1 VLDQKLQKWLIPVIL
16 SLLFSNLFSQ
26 TKEEKTLVLERIE
39 VIFAQKENPR
49 LKIPQ
54 QKYRNK
60 RLDDINIRAIT
71 EEILGQLKSHSY
83 FLATTDSTK
92 ITEGEQEEFGIL
104 QLFITAGPQFR
115 LLGVHWEL
123 SDSLK
128 EHYQTLIEENV
139 RNYTDRPYTD
149 ELQQA
154 LFRSVIQLFENSG
167 YPLCRIKTE
176 GFQLDSLE
184 ANRLGIWLN
193 LQVEEGPTV
202 KLMGL
207 RVPPES
213 DISTRYLERVFRFKK
228 NEVYDEN
235 RIERYTRLLRKQDFI
250 KSVESIDL
258 VYGLDSLYYLQ
269 LRFEKSPSTT
279 LDGVVGY
286 IPPPVND
293 PTQNGYFTGLF
304 NIGLKN
310 LFGTGRRLD
319 VYWQKPD
326 RYSEDFRVRYREP
339 FLLGLPFH
347 LGGTLHRLVRDT
359 TYIEWEY
366 SLNAEVPISE
376 NLSGFARFYN
386 REVFPDSLASLQLRL
401 PQTRAYHSELGL
413 RWDTRD
419 EPFNP
424 KQGQVFSLFFDYGT
438 QKNVGPEY
446 LIQQDTL
453 VSESNVTKV
462 TGEVATFLQFFRNQ
476 VLALHFHGILIGYEG
491 TAVRPP
497 DMFWFGGATTVR
509 GYRENQ
515 FFGAKVGWVNTEYRF
530 LVGPRSRLFIFGD
543 FAYYSRQEP
552 EFKEEF
558 LVGYGAG
565 ISFPGPLGILQVDYG
580 LARGLSFS
588 EGKIHF
594 RIINEF

>member
-1 VLDQKLQKWLIPVIL
+1 MQKLRIWQVLVII
-16 SLLFSNLFSQ
+16 
-26 TKEEKTLVLERIE
+26 LVLLPDVFSEQSGRDVLALEKIE
-39 VIFAQKENPR
+39 VIFTGKEKPKI
-49 LKIPQ
+49 KIPQ
-54 QKYRNK
+54 QKFRNK
-60 RLDDINIRAIT
+60 KIDALNTEAINQ
-71 EEILGQLKSHSY
+71 EILQQLKIQAY
-83 FLATTDSTK
+83 FLATLDSSAMK
-92 ITEGEQEEFGIL
+92 DGKQKGFGIY
-104 QLFITAGPQFR
+104 QLFITIGPQFK
-115 LLGVHWEL
+115 LLGVDWLL
-123 SDSLK
+123 SDSLQEDYYPAIDEK
-128 EHYQTLIEENV
+128 V
-139 RNYTDRPYTD
+139 RTFYNRPYTD
-149 ELQQA
+149 ELQRV
-154 LFRSVIQLFENSG
+154 LLRSVIEIFENSG
-167 YPLCRIKTE
+167 YPLCKIKTE
-176 GFQLDSLE
+176 GFMLDSLE
-184 ANRLGIWLN
+184 TDQMGIRLI
-193 LQVEEGPTV
+193 LQIEEGSRV
-202 KLMGL
+202 KLAGL
-207 RVPPES
+207 RVPANS
-213 DISTRYLERVFRFKK
+213 DISVRFLERVFRFRQ
-228 NEVYDEN
+228 NEFYDEN

-250 KSVESIDL
+250 KSAEKIGL

-269 LRFEKSPSTT
+269 LIFEKSPSTT

-293 PTQNGYFTGLF
+293 PSQNGYFTGLF

-347 LGGTLHRLVRDT
+347 IGGTLHRLVRDT

-366 SLNAEVPISE
+366 SLNAEIPLSE
-376 NLSGFARFYN
+376 NLSGFARFYS

-401 PQTRAYHSELGL
+401 PQTRALHSELGL

-424 KQGQVFSLFFDYGT
+424 KGGQIFSLFFDYGT
-438 QKNVGPEY
+438 QKNVGPAY
-446 LIQQDTL
+446 LVQEDTL
-453 VSESNVTKV
+453 IRETDVTKV
-462 TGEVATFLQFFRNQ
+462 RGEVATFLQIFRNQ
-476 VLALHFHGILIGYEG
+476 VLSLHFHGILIGYQG
-491 TAVRPP
+491 TVVRPP

-515 FFGAKVGWVNTEYRF
+515 FFGEKVGWLNSEYRF
-530 LVGPRSRLFIFGD
+530 LIGPRSRLFVFGD
-543 FAYYSRQEP
+543 FSYYSRKHP

-580 LARGLSFS
+580 LAKGLSFS